1 MKEEIARLQTQV
13 IQLKNKKRRSI
24 VAQMGEP
31 KSPISTVTTVATTA
45 LSTPPESP
53 CNSYSSSDLFDELN
67 KVDQNFNEDNQV
79 NGGGVVTEDWVTV
92 TKRNSN
98 RRSRSSLRGNK
109 TSSRGRRVSFVFI
122 FTQISKK

>member
-1 MKEEIARLQTQV
+1 MKEEIARLHTQV
-13 IQLKNKKRRSI
+13 VQLKNKKRRSI

-53 CNSYSSSDLFDELN
+53 CNSYSSNDLFDELN
-67 KVDQNFNEDNQV
+67 KDDQNSNEDNQV
-79 NGGGVVTEDWVTV
+79 NGGVVTEDWVTV

-98 RRSRSSLRGNK
+98 RRSRSSLRGSNK
-109 TSSRGRRVSFVFI
+109 TSSRGRRVSFVFHI
-122 FTQISKK
+122 YTN